1 MQYLIQN
8 WFLIVAAIAV
18 VSVGGYCVY
27 VFVKKPTNVQIQTV
41 KEWLLWA
48 VTEAEKELGSGTG
61 QLKLRYVYNMFIER
75 FDYLASV
82 ITFDMVSCLVD
93 EALDEMRKMLSTN
106 TAVQNY
112 VSGDTETPKGG
123 VSNGIDRSNE

>member
-1 MQYLIQN
+1 MQYLVQN
-8 WFLIVAAIAV
+8 WYLIVAAIAV

-75 FDYLASV
+75 FDYLANV
-82 ITFDMVSCLVD
+82 ITFDMVSGLVD

-106 TAVQNY
+106 TAVQSY
-112 VSGDTETPKGG
+112 VTGDTAAPK
-123 VSNGIDRSNE
+123 EE

>member
-1 MQYLIQN
+1 MQYLVQN
-8 WFLIVAAIAV
+8 WYLFMAAIAV
-18 VSVGGYCVY
+18 VTVGGYCVY

-75 FDYLASV
+75 FDYLASI
-82 ITFDMVSCLVD
+82 ITFDMVSGLVD

-106 TAVQNY
+106 TAVQSY
-112 VSGDTETPKGG
+112 VAGDTETPKG
-123 VSNGIDRSNE
+123 E

>member
-1 MQYLIQN
+1 MQYLVQN
-8 WFLIVAAIAV
+8 WYLIVAAIAV
-18 VSVGGYCVY
+18 VSVGGYCIY

-75 FDYLASV
+75 FDYLANV
-82 ITFDMVSCLVD
+82 ITFDMVSGLVD
-93 EALDEMRKMLSTN
+93 EALDEMRKMLSSN

-112 VSGDTETPKGG
+112 VAGDTEAPQ
-123 VSNGIDRSNE
+123 EE

>member
-1 MQYLIQN
+1 MQYLVQN
-8 WFLIVAAIAV
+8 WYLIVAAIAV
-18 VSVGGYCVY
+18 VAVGGYCVY

-75 FDYLASV
+75 FDYLANV
-82 ITFDMVSCLVD
+82 ITFDMVSGLVD

-112 VSGDTETPKGG
+112 VAGDAEVPKG
-123 VSNGIDRSNE
+123 E